1 MPTLNVNGAPIAYDD
16 AGTGHPLLLV
26 HAGIVDRRMWD
37 PVWDELKARYV
48 VIRPDLRG
56 YGETPAST
64 EPFTN
69 WRDLA
74 GLLRAL
80 DAAPAHVIGVS
91 SGGGRPLAPA
101 RCAPV

>member
-1 MPTLNVNGAPIAYDD
+1 MPMLTINGTLIAYDD

-37 PVWDELKARYV
+37 PVWDALVARFR

-74 GLLRAL
+74 GLSPAEFMP
-80 DAAPAHVIGVS
+80 AAPVS
-91 SGGGRPLAPA
+91 ILSKDGTA
-101 RCAPV
+101 RHEASSLG